1 MESTKSER
9 AWSAATWVL
18 VVLAV
23 GLALGAVLAW
33 LIPIPPGGNPSGS
46 APPPGWVAQVGVLLS
61 TLSLALLVALLVVYA
76 RSYRATRAPY
86 VLGLVIF
93 LVVLFFET
101 AVNSPLLLR
110 AFGLGPGAIGP
121 FLALGGLLMSAALSI
136 FLYLSLQ

>member
-1 MESTKSER
+1 MEGTKSER

-18 VVLAV
+18 IVLAV
-23 GLALGAVLAW
+23 GLALGALFAW
-33 LIPIPPGGNPSGS
+33 FVPVPPGGIPPGST
-46 APPPGWVAQVGVLLS
+46 PPPGWVARVGVLLS
-61 TLSLALLVALLVVYA
+61 TVSLGLLVALILVYA
-76 RSYRATRAPY
+76 RSYRTTKAPY

-101 AVNSPLLLR
+101 AVNSPLLLT

-121 FLALGGLLMSAALSI
+121 FLAVGGLLMSAALSI